1 MRDMK
6 LKISVVVGALTAM
19 AALGGFFL
27 LGASVLPASAY
38 SGSQAEAQMDRSDPY
53 SFPNID
59 FCCKEQKHKKKWR
72 KRPGYGG
79 GDRDRDRDRD
89 RDYEGRETVRVS
101 CGAPRSRSYSSISEG
116 LAHLKEGGRILV
128 DADAPCD
135 VSGLLI
141 DQGVLIET
149 DYESYGRPA
158 VLRGTA
164 CMNVAPHYAS
174 SVVSFR
180 NIEIEACVVLQYGQL
195 NYNEVNQSSYGPGD
209 GIRMDGG
216 TFAATDST
224 VRARGTAI
232 NAARGVMVSLTRG
245 GFASAARAEETI
257 LMNADGA
264 NFQNTVIKGGVVGIR
279 LSLQG
284 RYPVSLTG
292 VQVMRGDLSEVMQ
305 VGPGKGGIVVGGTST
320 GDGLP
325 SLPSMPSA
333 ALTIDGGSVSGYA
346 DGIVLGPSTR
356 STVRGVAIVH
366 PRRGI
371 VANYGAAVDLS
382 GNTISHSKH
391 AGIDLEA
398 GVIGQARN
406 NNIQCDKGECVCYGG
421 ECTSRSDKVF
431 NALFQ
436 MSGTRCDD

>member
-1 MRDMK
+1 MK
-6 LKISVVVGALTAM
+6 LKISVVVGAVTAM
-19 AALGGFFL
+19 AALGGYFL
-27 LGASVLPASAY
+27 LGAGVPPASAY

-59 FCCKEQKHKKKWR
+59 FCCKEHKHRKKWR

-79 GDRDRDRDRD
+79 GGGGYNGGHYDDRDG
-89 RDYEGRETVRVS
+89 GRETVRVS
-101 CGAPRSRSYSSISEG
+101 CGAPRSHSYSSISEG

-128 DADAPCD
+128 HADAPCD
-135 VSGLLI
+135 VSGLQI

-158 VLRGTA
+158 VLRGNA
-164 CMNVAPHYAS
+164 CINVAPHYAS
-174 SVVSFR
+174 SAVSFR

-232 NAARGVMVSLTRG
+232 NAERGVMVSLTRG
-245 GFASAARAEETI
+245 GFASAARAEQTI
-257 LMNADGA
+257 FMNADGA
-264 NFQNTVIKGGVVGIR
+264 NFQNTVVKGGVLGIR
-279 LSLQG
+279 LGLQG

-292 VQVMRGDLSEVMQ
+292 VQVMRGDLSEIMQ
-305 VGPGKGGIVVGGTST
+305 VGPGKGGIVVGGTSA

-333 ALTIDGGSVSGYA
+333 TLTIDGGSVSGYA
-346 DGIVLGPSTR
+346 DGIVFGPGTR
-356 STVRGVAIVH
+356 STVRGVVIVH
-366 PRRGI
+366 PGRGI
-371 VANYGAAVDLS
+371 VASHGAVVDLS
-382 GNTISHSKH
+382 GNTISHSKR
-391 AGIDLEA
+391 AGIELEA

-406 NNIQCDKGECVCYGG
+406 NNIQCDRGECVCYGG

>member
-1 MRDMK
+1 MRQK
-6 LKISVVVGALTAM
+6 FSLELGALM
-19 AALGGFFL
+19 AVVALGGVL
-27 LGASVLPASAY
+27 LLAIFSNPATAY
-38 SGSQAEAQMDRSDPY
+38 SGSQAEAQMNASDPY

-59 FCCKEQKHKKKWR
+59 FCCQQEKPRGSGTYRRKKDWEDR
-72 KRPGYGG
+72 NGNPGNG
-79 GDRDRDRDRD
+79 
-89 RDYEGRETVRVS
+89 EIVRVS
-101 CGAPRSRSYSSISEG
+101 CGAPRLYSYSSMSEG

-128 DADAPCD
+128 YADAPCD
-135 VSGLLI
+135 VSGLQI

-158 VLRGTA
+158 VLRGSA

-209 GIRMDGG
+209 AIRMDGG

-245 GFASAARAEETI
+245 GFASAARAEQTI
-257 LMNADGA
+257 LLNADGA
-264 NFQNTVIKGGVVGIR
+264 NLQNTVVKGGVVGIR

-284 RYPVSLTG
+284 RYPVSFTG
-292 VQVMRGDLSEVMQ
+292 VQVQRGDLSEIMQ
-305 VGPGKGGIVVGGTST
+305 VGPGKSGIIVGGTSA

-346 DGIVLGPSTR
+346 DGIVLGPGTR

-366 PRRGI
+366 PVRGI

-382 GNTISHSKH
+382 GNIISHSKR
-391 AGIDLEA
+391 AGIELDT

-406 NNIQCDKGECVCYGG
+406 NSIQCDMGECVCYGG